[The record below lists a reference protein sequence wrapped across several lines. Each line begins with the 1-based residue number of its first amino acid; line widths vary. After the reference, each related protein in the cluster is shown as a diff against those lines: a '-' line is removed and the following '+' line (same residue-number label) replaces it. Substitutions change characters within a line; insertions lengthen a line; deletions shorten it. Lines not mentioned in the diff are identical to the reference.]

1 MRLRLVLLM
10 LVALLCCGCY
20 AHDTTVT
27 MNRDGSGTVEVTAG
41 INKAYER
48 GEVAAGRLA
57 VDSDIARVVLNSF
70 QATSQDLSPDWKPVV
85 APWDDGSFA
94 GAKLT
99 LSFTNVAMLQ
109 AQLKKLL
116 ALTQDSGR
124 DDLFSDMQARQVNDQ
139 IEISAGLSGQEVTT
153 DNGGPLPSGA
163 EGVGRISWAVTLP
176 QIDSSAPTNYA
187 ARNGNLVRW
196 SVPLTELKPGTSLT
210 LTTRGEL
217 TPTAATT
224 GATALPTAA
233 ATAPATALA
242 TALIAASAAPTSA
255 TAAQPTALV
264 ATALATTTSSTA
276 QPAATTP
283 TATNPPVVAPTPATL
298 TQVARTATPLAAP
311 TIATATA
318 LPTQAGNATQQPRS
332 ALPTITQVATAFTPT
347 TLPPVAAVG
356 VATLAPLPTA
366 QPAQSARPAAT
377 DQAFVPLI
385 GAQQPTALAE
395 SVATPAAAE
404 QVRRSPYRYL
414 PTIFLLICSGLCFS
428 YVILRRTQQRR
439 VNEK

>member
-1 MRLRLVLLM
+1 MWLRLILLVL
-10 LVALLCCGCY
+10 VTLLCCGCY

-85 APWDDGSFA
+85 ASWDDGSFA

-99 LSFTNVAMLQ
+99 LSFTNLAMLQ

-163 EGVGRISWAVTLP
+163 EGVGRIGWAVTLP

-217 TPTAATT
+217 TPTA

-242 TALIAASAAPTSA
+242 TAPVAASAAPTNA
-255 TAAQPTALV
+255 TAAQPT
-264 ATALATTTSSTA
+264 TLATTTGSSA
-276 QPAATTP
+276 QPTAITP
-283 TATNPPVVAPTPATL
+283 TATNPPVVAPTPVTL
-298 TQVARTATPLAAP
+298 TQGASTATPLVAP
-311 TIATATA
+311 TIAAATA
-318 LPTQAGNATQQPRS
+318 LPTQADNATQQPRS
-332 ALPTITQVATAFTPT
+332 ALPTITQAPTAFTPA
-347 TLPPVAAVG
+347 TLPPVAAIG

-366 QPAQSARPAAT
+366 QPAQSASPAST
-377 DQAFVPLI
+377 DQAFIPLI
-385 GAQQPTALAE
+385 GAQQPTAFAE
-395 SVATPAAAE
+395 SITTPAAGE
-404 QVRRSPYRYL
+404 PPRRSPYRYL
-414 PTIFLLICSGLCFS
+414 PAIFLLICSGLCFS
-428 YVILRRTQQRR
+428 YVIVRRTQQRR
-439 VNEK
+439 MNEK